1 MLQRALNNL
10 QRLGKALMVPIAV
23 LPAAAIFLRMGSG
36 DLLNIKFIEA
46 AGSAVFGNLPVLFA
60 IGVAF
65 GLSTD
70 KHGSAA
76 LSGAVSYFIIT
87 ETALSISPDNVL
99 GHLAGIIGGI
109 IGGYCYNHFRKVKL
123 PDWLGFFGGRR
134 FVPIVAGGMSIVAGG
149 GLGYVYPIIQR
160 GINGLSNVIQ
170 NAPQGVG
177 EFIQG
182 VLNRAL
188 LPFGLHHILNTYV
201 NNFLGEWNGVTGD
214 LNRFFAQNPAAGLM
228 DPTAGRFGVGGF
240 IIDMF
245 ALPAVA
251 FAMYTCVKPENRKA
265 VCGAYISVALT
276 AAITGITEPIEF
288 MFMFLAPG
296 LYVFHA
302 FMFGAVGGIGSI
314 LGVRHRETFSSGL
327 IDYVLNFNLSTK
339 AWIIIPLGIAAAV
352 IYFCVFRWAIKKYN
366 LPIPGRDDSESAI
379 GLNEAVKLRGWG
391 GVAREFVD
399 KLGGSE
405 NILFLEPCITRLRM
419 QVRNPSLIN
428 DEELKA
434 AGAGGVMRMG
444 KDAIQV
450 IIGPQAETLADE
462 MNKYMKR

>member
-1 MLQRALNNL
+1 MFQKMLNNL

-23 LPAAAIFLRMGSG
+23 LPAAAIFLRLGSG
-36 DLLNIKFIEA
+36 DLLNIKFVEA

-65 GLSTD
+65 GLASD

-76 LSGAVSYFIIT
+76 LAGAVSYFIIT
-87 ETALSISPDNVL
+87 ETALAINENNAL
-99 GHLAGIIGGI
+99 GHLAGIIAGC

-134 FVPIVAGGMSIVAGG
+134 FVPIVAGGMSIVTGG
-149 GLGYVYPIIQR
+149 VLGYIFPVIQK
-160 GINGLSNVIQ
+160 GLSGLSNVIQ

-201 NNFLGEWNGVTGD
+201 NNFLGEWNGITGD

-251 FAMYTCVKPENRKA
+251 LAMYTTVKKENRKA

-276 AAITGITEPIEF
+276 AALTGITEPIEF
-288 MFMFLAPG
+288 MFMFIAPG

-302 FMFGAVGGIGSI
+302 IMFGACGGIASI
-314 LGVRHRETFSSGL
+314 LGARHRETFSSGL
-327 IDYVLNFNLSTK
+327 IDYVLNYNLSTK
-339 AWIIIPLGIAAAV
+339 AWIIIPLGIITAV
-352 IYFCVFRWAIKKYN
+352 IYFLVFRWAINKFN
-366 LPIPGRDDSESAI
+366 LPVPGRDDAEGI
-379 GLNEAVKLRGWG
+379 GLAEAIKQKGWG
-391 GVAREFVD
+391 GVAREFVE
-399 KLGGSE
+399 KLGGKD
-405 NILFLEPCITRLRM
+405 NIIFMEPCITRLRM
-419 QVRNPSLIN
+419 QVKNPALIN
-428 DEELKA
+428 DDELKA
-434 AGAGGVMRMG
+434 AGASGVMHMG

-450 IIGPQAETLADE
+450 VIGPQAENLADE
-462 MNKYMKR
+462 MNQYMGK